1 MAVQYD
7 SKNDSWSTWIDKL
20 KQDIPEA
27 SKEAEEFFGKMD
39 KIGATIT
46 SDTLKPMLE
55 STNGA
60 FEDYIKNNKLA
71 DESLISFLQ
80 DTEYSEKTLANYQ
93 TYLKNSAN
101 GLTLFQRAG
110 KSATTVAKSFAA
122 TLGSMAVMWAAGEA
136 FTLIVTAIDK
146 FTLTAEEAKDA
157 ANDFSSS
164 YNDLK
169 SELSSNSTKIADLKR
184 CF

>member
-1 MAVQYD
+1 MAKAEGVPLNEWA
-7 SKNDSWSTWIDKL
+7 KVNDDVFDKL
-20 KQDIPEA
+20 CKRYKVADKDLKDFLKTWDGSGDIQEA
-27 SKEAEEFFGKMD
+27 FTAHMK
-39 KIGATIT
+39 
-46 SDTLKPMLE
+46 E
-55 STNGA
+55 ST
-60 FEDYIKNNKLA
+60 E
-71 DESLISFLQ
+71 
-80 DTEYSEKTLANYQ
+80 
-93 TYLKNSAN
+93 

-110 KSATTVAKSFAA
+110 KAVGITLKELGA
-122 TLGSMAVMWAAGEA
+122 TLGSMAAMWAIGEVIS
-136 FTLIVTAIDK
+136 LIVTAIDK